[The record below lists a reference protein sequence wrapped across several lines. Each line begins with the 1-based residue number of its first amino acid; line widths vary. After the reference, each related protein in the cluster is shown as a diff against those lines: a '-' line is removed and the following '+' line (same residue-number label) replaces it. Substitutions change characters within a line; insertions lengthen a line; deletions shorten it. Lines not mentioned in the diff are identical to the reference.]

1 MSAQTRRRLAAGLAV
16 LLTWAGT
23 AAAADAV
30 LSLLRGEVLLA
41 RAGSGQFQPVA
52 MGEAI
57 NAGDRLRTGANGWAS
72 IALSDGSRL
81 VVTAKSEFALRSLD
95 GKRRDGD
102 FDLTGGMLRA
112 SVARKPDEP
121 ANYRFRTVTATAG
134 IRGTDFI
141 LLNKGPANVY
151 FGNEGKV
158 AVSGAD
164 GPEQALSADT
174 VVETTRGQAPI
185 RPIALASDSAL
196 KRVSEVM
203 NQVTEAPPESWAE
216 TERLPDIL
224 ARWNINYS
232 HYLADAGR
240 QDEALHALQ
249 LAVDL
254 ATDPDTQ
261 ADARLELA
269 AVHGRDPDGIELAL
283 LDYAPLLELPLT
295 APQRET
301 ALFMTAKALFQ
312 LDRRQDARVRLHQ
325 YLREYGNGR
334 YGRSSNTLL
343 NLMK

>member
-1 MSAQTRRRLAAGLAV
+1 MSHVELRRLAAGLVA
-16 LLTWAGT
+16 LLTWAG
-23 AAAADAV
+23 AAGAAEAV
-30 LSLLRGEVLLA
+30 LSLLRGEVLVA
-41 RAGSGQFQPVA
+41 RAGSGEFRPVA
-52 MGEAI
+52 MGESLDP
-57 NAGDRLRTGANGWAS
+57 GDRLRTGANGWAS

-81 VVTAKSEFALRSLD
+81 VVTAKSEFTLRGLD

-102 FDLTGGMLRA
+102 FDLSGGMLRA
-112 SVARKPDEP
+112 SVTRKPGEP

-141 LLNKGPANVY
+141 LLNNGPANVY

-158 AVSGAD
+158 AVSGAA
-164 GPEQALSADT
+164 GPDQALTADT
-174 VVETTRGQAPI
+174 VVETTRGLAPI
-185 RPIALASDSAL
+185 RPIALAPDSAL
-196 KRVSEVM
+196 KQVSEVM
-203 NQVTEAPPESWAE
+203 NRVTEAPPESWAE

-232 HYLADAGR
+232 HYLSDAGR
-240 QDEALHALQ
+240 RDEALHALQ

-254 ATDPDTQ
+254 ASDPDTL

-283 LDYAPLLELPLT
+283 LDYAPLLELPLD

-312 LDRRQDARVRLHQ
+312 LDRRQEARVRLHQ

-334 YGRSSNTLL
+334 YGRSGNTLL